1 MSAFAREEE
10 DAGGDDSNLVE
21 EHVDESQLK
30 LPSQKWDLS
39 KTTALRTLEEDEEQL
54 YKE

>member
-1 MSAFAREEE
+1 MSAFNREEE

-30 LPSQKWDLS
+30 LPTHKWDVTKS
-39 KTTALRTLEEDEEQL
+39 VAVRTLEEDEDVL